1 MLGGKTAD
9 EDEEEVSLEVIGLL
23 DAEVEDDAEELEEIF
38 VFLHAAKAPSMA
50 RVRIIV
56 CFFMIFPFY

>member
-9 EDEEEVSLEVIGLL
+9 EEDEEE
-23 DAEVEDDAEELEEIF
+23 DEVEDDVEELEEIF
-38 VFLHAAKAPSMA
+38 VWLHAAKVPSMA